1 MTAVKNTVAPMPA
14 YLFCSPLEQEFTMW
28 VSTPEHRRKKRFNM
42 MIDLSP
48 KRVRMIVMID
58 DYTNIT
64 PKAWVYCKVLIFNK
78 KTRLRLRAGF
88 D

>member
-1 MTAVKNTVAPMPA
+1 
-14 YLFCSPLEQEFTMW
+14 
-28 VSTPEHRRKKRFNM
+28 

-78 KTRLRLRAGF
+78 KTRLRVRVGF
-88 D
+88 YGGF

>member
-1 MTAVKNTVAPMPA
+1 
-14 YLFCSPLEQEFTMW
+14 
-28 VSTPEHRRKKRFNM
+28 M

-58 DYTNIT
+58 DYANIT

-78 KTRLRLRAGF
+78 KPA
-88 D
+88 

>member
-1 MTAVKNTVAPMPA
+1 
-14 YLFCSPLEQEFTMW
+14 
-28 VSTPEHRRKKRFNM
+28 

-78 KTRLRLRAGF
+78 KPAYRSGLGSMVVSEMSSPFWYFLMPMA
-88 D
+88 

>member
-1 MTAVKNTVAPMPA
+1 
-14 YLFCSPLEQEFTMW
+14 MW
-28 VSTPEHRRKKRFNM
+28 VSTPEQRRKKRFNM

-64 PKAWVYCKVLIFNK
+64 PKAWVYCKALIFNK
-78 KTRLRLRAGF
+78 KPAQSILKERIF
-88 D
+88 IIFS

>member
-1 MTAVKNTVAPMPA
+1 
-14 YLFCSPLEQEFTMW
+14 
-28 VSTPEHRRKKRFNM
+28 M

-64 PKAWVYCKVLIFNK
+64 PKAWVYCKALIFNK
-78 KTRLRLRAGF
+78 KPA
-88 D
+88 